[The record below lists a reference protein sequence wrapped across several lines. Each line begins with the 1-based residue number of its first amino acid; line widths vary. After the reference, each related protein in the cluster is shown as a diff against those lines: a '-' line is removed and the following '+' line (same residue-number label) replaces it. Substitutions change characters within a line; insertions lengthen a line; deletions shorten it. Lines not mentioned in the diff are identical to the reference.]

1 MGATLEA
8 LRALQDLQFKLTL
21 IRHSEESKRR
31 DVRAKQLK
39 VDGWQEKL
47 GAFEERRLAHQQ
59 KIDGVDLEI
68 KGLEQKIEKLREDL
82 NKSKTNREYATV
94 LTALNTD
101 KADVARLETLT
112 LEYMGQIEEL
122 SGEQT
127 DCRTEYDKAVQRAE
141 RATRVL
147 DDYLSDTA
155 EKRARL
161 QEDYERAAEVV
172 APEALRRF
180 TRAAEHHDGE
190 GLAPVTKANPK
201 SREFSCGTCNMTVT
215 LEQLNG
221 LRSRDDIQ
229 SCNGC
234 GSILYLDAKD
244 DD

>member
-8 LRALQDLQFKLTL
+8 LRALQDLQYKLTL

-31 DVRAKQLK
+31 DVRAKQVK
-39 VDGWQEKL
+39 VDEWKTKL
-47 GAFEERRLAHQQ
+47 DAFDERRVGHQQ

-68 KGLEQKIEKLREDL
+68 KAREQNIEKLREDL
-82 NKSKTNREYATV
+82 NKTKTNREYATV

-101 KADVARLETLT
+101 KADVARLETVT
-112 LEYMGQIEEL
+112 LEYMGQIEDL
-122 SGEQT
+122 SGEQADT
-127 DCRTEYDKAVQRAE
+127 QAEHDKAVQRAE
-141 RATRVL
+141 KVTRVL
-147 DDYLSDTA
+147 DEYLSSTA
-155 EKRARL
+155 EKHAKL
-161 QEDYERAAEVV
+161 KEDYDHAAAVV
-172 APEALRRF
+172 APDALRRF

-201 SREFSCGTCNMTVT
+201 ANEFSCGTCNMNVT

-234 GSILYLDAKD
+234 GSILYLNAKD
-244 DD
+244 DV

>member
-31 DVRAKQLK
+31 DVRAKRHK
-39 VDGWQEKL
+39 VDGWKEKL
-47 GAFEERRLAHQQ
+47 GAFEERRLVHQQ

-68 KGLEQKIEKLREDL
+68 KALEQKIEKLREDL

-112 LEYMGQIEEL
+112 LEYMGQIEDL

-127 DCRTEYDKAVQRAE
+127 ACQAEQDKAVQRAE
-141 RATRVL
+141 KVTRIL
-147 DDYLSDTA
+147 DEYLSSTA
-155 EKRARL
+155 EKRVQL
-161 QEDYERAAEVV
+161 QRDYERAAAAV

-201 SREFSCGTCNMTVT
+201 GKEFSCGTCNMTVT

-244 DD
+244 DE

>member
-8 LRALQDLQFKLTL
+8 LRALQELQSKLTL
-21 IRHSEESKRR
+21 VHHSEESKRR
-31 DVRAKQLK
+31 DVQAKQRK
-39 VDGWQEKL
+39 VDGWKEKL

-68 KGLEQKIEKLREDL
+68 KSREQSITKLREDL

-101 KADVARLETLT
+101 KADVSRMETLT
-112 LEYMGQIEEL
+112 LEYMGQIDDL
-122 SGEQT
+122 RGEQT
-127 DCRTEYDKAVQRAE
+127 DCQTEHDKAVQRAE
-141 RATRVL
+141 KATRVL
-147 DDYLSDTA
+147 DEYLASTA
-155 EKRARL
+155 EKRAQL
-161 QEDYERAAEVV
+161 QREYDHAAEAV

-201 SREFSCGTCNMTVT
+201 GKEYSCGTCNMTVT
-215 LEQLNG
+215 LEQLNA
-221 LRSRDDIQ
+221 LKSRDEIQ

-234 GSILYLDAKD
+234 GSILYLDAQD
-244 DD
+244 DE